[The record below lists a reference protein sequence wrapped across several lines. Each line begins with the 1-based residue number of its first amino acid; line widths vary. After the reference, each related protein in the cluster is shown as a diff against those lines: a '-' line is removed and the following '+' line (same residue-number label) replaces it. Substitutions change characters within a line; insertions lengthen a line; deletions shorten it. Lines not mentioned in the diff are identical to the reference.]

1 MNFLKNRNLVLGTLL
16 LIAASL
22 YAAYV
27 YQQGGSS
34 LNDRDIAFA
43 VEDTAAVDRMVLTRF
58 LQEEEQ
64 EELQFSRTESG
75 WLLNERY
82 PAFQPN
88 VNSLLGTLS
97 QLHVQEVLIEKGLDA
112 GKELLEQ
119 QRLRLEVYD
128 GRKKVKE
135 ILIGREGK
143 DAQGTL
149 MMLASSSRPFIVGIP
164 GFSGYL
170 NSRFTMDMDFWREKL
185 LFSAKEEELQLI
197 NITYKKDSLQDVI
210 LGKQDGNWVL
220 NSGKGDPQKIAEYLS
235 QFQGKVYAEA
245 FVRRSYP
252 EIMKRAERFD
262 ADISLCIIF
271 NTPSQPD
278 QDISSPPSTCVYLY
292 EQEDDPNTYLGCI
305 QYDQE
310 LMSIQHFVFDK
321 YLVKREELQ

>member
-1 MNFLKNRNLVLGTLL
+1 MNFLKNRNLVLGLLL
-16 LIAASL
+16 LIVASL

-58 LQEEEQ
+58 LLEEEQ
-64 EELQFSRTESG
+64 EELQFSRTEAG

-88 VNSLLGTLS
+88 VNSLLATLS

-119 QRLRLEVYD
+119 QRLRLEVYQ

-185 LFSAKEEELQLI
+185 LFQAQPDQLASISISYKNDPINQFSLKKEGANWKLA
-197 NITYKKDSLQDVI
+197 D
-210 LGKQDGNWVL
+210 GDGNMEAI
-220 NSGKGDPQKIAEYLS
+220 QMYLS
-235 QFQGKVYAEA
+235 QFSGKVYAEA
-245 FVRRSYP
+245 FVADRYP
-252 EIMKRAERFD
+252 EAMGELASELPDITFELIYQDGSARTVILFEQ
-262 ADISLCIIF
+262 AD
-271 NTPSQPD
+271 N
-278 QDISSPPSTCVYLY
+278 
-292 EQEDDPNTYLGCI
+292 PNAYLGWVKGEE
-305 QYDQE
+305 D

-321 YLVKREELQ
+321 YLVKRGELL

>member
-1 MNFLKNRNLVLGTLL
+1 MNFLKNRNLVLGLML

-22 YAAYV
+22 YAVYV
-27 YQQGGSS
+27 YQQDSSS

-43 VEDTAAVDRMVLTRF
+43 VEDTAAVDRMVLIRF
-58 LQEEEQ
+58 LLEEEQ
-64 EELQFSRTESG
+64 EELQFSRTEAG

-185 LFSAKEEELQLI
+185 LFQAKPDQLAAISISYQNDPI
-197 NITYKKDSLQDVI
+197 NQLSLKKEGEDWTLADAT
-210 LGKQDGNWVL
+210 GNA
-220 NSGKGDPQKIAEYLS
+220 DAIQMYLS
-235 QFQGKVYAEA
+235 QFKGKVYAEA
-245 FVRRSYP
+245 FVSDRYP
-252 EIMKRAERFD
+252 EAMGELANEQPD
-262 ADISLCIIF
+262 IIF
-271 NTPSQPD
+271 ELTY
-278 QDISSPPSTCVYLY
+278 QDGSERSVILF
-292 EQEDDPNTYLGCI
+292 EQADNPNAYLGWVKGEE
-305 QYDQE
+305 D

-321 YLVKREELQ
+321 YLVKREELL